1 VRTRVCSGLV
11 HCCVLHFRATA
22 ATYVPAQALLQV
34 GIVLPGITAPT
45 TTAYSSKPPAV
56 AAAAALSPRSSGR
69 KKKGTTAFETA
80 YYETPADSAKRTR
93 AGSATSSSAS
103 GRKSRGKQ
111 KSKRDDYDSDGEYGG
126 GDDYPGAE
134 EYDEPYDDEHDTSP
148 AKDEQGM
155 CWRCVLNT
163 DVDLLL

>member
-1 VRTRVCSGLV
+1 LKLPTMKRQQTVLREHEQAVLLAAVLVVERVEVNRSLKEMIM
-11 HCCVLHFRATA
+11 
-22 ATYVPAQALLQV
+22 
-34 GIVLPGITAPT
+34 IVMV
-45 TTAYSSKPPAV
+45 SMV
-56 AAAAALSPRSSGR
+56 A
-69 KKKGTTAFETA
+69 
-80 YYETPADSAKRTR
+80 
-93 AGSATSSSAS
+93 
-103 GRKSRGKQ
+103 
-111 KSKRDDYDSDGEYGG
+111 